1 LAAVGLTRQAASSFQ
16 QANSQVFVSLTIPLE
31 TRANRSGLLNVVQQH
46 DDIRGDSTQA
56 NYWGNYGDN
65 YEYNYGVFATH
76 AASSNTAGG
85 NLSYRSNF
93 GQFGIGISDGGGTG
107 TTTTLTAE
115 GGLVLHAGGITAAN
129 TLGDTIGL
137 VRVDDG
143 QGIAVQGNHGAPVDA
158 NGYSVVRYLTPY
170 SANSVVLDMSNASLD
185 TQLDATDQVIAPHA
199 GAVVLLKFNTI
210 AGHTI
215 LVEGRLTSGAPLP
228 FGADVFDEQ
237 NQQIGAVGQGGRL
250 EARVTQMQGRLT
262 VKWGEGA
269 DQRCELTYAVP
280 PDTDHQHKIVQLQAV
295 CEPVANPA
303 PKLLSK
309 QAAEA
314 QQAVPP
320 AVRGAVLTIRLPDG
334 APLPKGAR
342 VSDHSGSEGV
352 AGADGHVYVKPA
364 LVHDGLLASWLDGAD
379 GSERSCRVTL
389 NKPQAVKGTDQCT
402 ASVQWIEKVET
413 SQVSLV
419 DSAH

>member
-1 LAAVGLTRQAASSFQ
+1 LESS
-16 QANSQVFVSLTIPLE
+16 
-31 TRANRSGLLNVVQQH
+31 ANRSGSLNVAQQH

-56 NYWGNYGDN
+56 NYWGNYGEN

-76 AASSNTAGG
+76 AASSDTAGG
-85 NLSYRSNF
+85 NLSYRSNY
-93 GQFGIGISDGGGTG
+93 GQFGIGISDGGAGTG

-129 TLGDTIGL
+129 TMGDTIGL
-137 VRVDDG
+137 VMVDDG
-143 QGIAVQGNHGAPVDA
+143 QGIEVQGNQGAPVDA
-158 NGYSVVRYLTPY
+158 NGYAVVRYLTPY
-170 SANSVVLDMSNASLD
+170 SANAVVLDMSKASLD
-185 TQLDATDQVIAPHA
+185 TQLDATDQVVAPHA

-215 LVEGRLTSGAPLP
+215 LVEGRLTSGALLP

-237 NQQIGAVGQGGRL
+237 NQPIGAVGQAGRL

-280 PDTDHQHKIVQLQAV
+280 PDSDHQHKIVQLQAV
-295 CEPVANPA
+295 CAPVNHAA
-303 PKLLSK
+303 PTPQLLS
-309 QAAEA
+309 
-314 QQAVPP
+314 QQGPAINRPVRP
-320 AVRGAVLTIRLPDG
+320 AVRGAVLTILLPDG

-342 VSDHSGSEGV
+342 VSDQSGSEGV
-352 AGADGHVYVKPA
+352 AGAAGHVYVKPA
-364 LVHDGLLASWLDGAD
+364 LVHDGLTASWLKAAD
-379 GSERSCRVTL
+379 GQEHSCRVRLQETT
-389 NKPQAVKGTDQCT
+389 AVQDPDQCM